1 MNLKRKFAD
10 RKLLQEATQIG
21 LEYMT
26 CGPIKRQRMK
36 EVAEI

>member
-1 MNLKRKFAD
+1 MNLKRKLVD
-10 RKLLQEATQIG
+10 RKVLHEATQIG

-26 CGPIKRQRMK
+26 CGPMKRQRMK